1 MFTLITTKTYQGKT
15 VTHPTLIKTSKVFW
29 VVSKHYTL
37 AASTLIILFVQI
49 FNIFQKKV
57 FCEGK

>member
-15 VTHPTLIKTSKVFW
+15 VTHPTLIKTSKVFR
-29 VVSKHYTL
+29 VISKHYTL
-37 AASTLIILFVQI
+37 AASTLVILFVQI